1 MSDKGLIVV
10 FTGDGKGKTS
20 AALGIALRAWGHRM
34 AVSLVQFVKGAA
46 ATGESMAAERLAP
59 EFELASL
66 GKGFVNCFGDTTP
79 LEEHRQAAARA
90 LEAARRRMLSGEWDI
105 LILDEISTAVS
116 LGLLDIQD
124 VLALIRDK
132 PSRLHMVLTGRD
144 AHPDLLA
151 AADMATEMKSLK
163 HPYDAGRPATK
174 GIDF

>member
-34 AVSLVQFVKGAA
+34 TVSLVQFVKGSA

-79 LEEHRQAAARA
+79 LKEHRQAAARA

-105 LILDEISTAVS
+105 LILDEINTAVS
-116 LGLLDIQD
+116 LGLLDIED
-124 VLALIRDK
+124 VLVLIRDK
-132 PSRLHMVLTGRD
+132 PSRLHIVLTGRD
-144 AHPDLLA
+144 AHPDLLS
-151 AADMATEMKSLK
+151 AADMATEMRNLK

>member
-105 LILDEISTAVS
+105 LI
-116 LGLLDIQD
+116 
-124 VLALIRDK
+124 
-132 PSRLHMVLTGRD
+132 
-144 AHPDLLA
+144 
-151 AADMATEMKSLK
+151 
-163 HPYDAGRPATK
+163 
-174 GIDF
+174 